1 MASECEVLKVT
12 SIAKL
17 KISKFLGKIEID
29 ESYFK
34 AKRVRGKR
42 GAEAANKTSVFG
54 MLKRDGKVYLHNIYR
69 PHYQRLNLPA
79 R

>member
-1 MASECEVLKVT
+1 MASECE
-12 SIAKL
+12 

-42 GAEAANKTSVFG
+42 GAEAANKTPVFNFASLVTANKTVC
-54 MLKRDGKVYLHNIYR
+54 LKEMTRSILG
-69 PHYQRLNLPA
+69 
-79 R
+79 